1 MTKKSIALILA
12 LIVAFAFSAIA
23 LAQTTAPKTAAE
35 PEQKAA
41 PAQKAAS
48 EKTHTMKGTVVSVD
62 AIANAIVVKGK
73 KAPETFQVDPAAKIV
88 INKKEVKL
96 ADIKKD
102 TKVKVTYKVVDG
114 KKVAVAIK

>member
-12 LIVAFAFSAIA
+12 LVVAFAFSAIA
-23 LAQTTAPKTAAE
+23 FAQTTAPKTAAE
-35 PEQKAA
+35 PV
-41 PAQKAAS
+41 
-48 EKTHTMKGTVVSVD
+48 KTHTMKGAVVSVD

-73 KAPETFQVDPAAKIV
+73 KAEETFQVDPAAKIV

-102 TKVKVTYKVVDG
+102 TKVVVTYKVVDS